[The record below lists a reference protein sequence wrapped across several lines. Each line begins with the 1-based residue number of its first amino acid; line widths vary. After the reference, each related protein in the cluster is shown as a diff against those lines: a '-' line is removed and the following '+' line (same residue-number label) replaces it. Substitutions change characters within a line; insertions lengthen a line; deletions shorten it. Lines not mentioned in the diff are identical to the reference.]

1 MNWGKGI
8 AIVYLGFVA
17 FMVGLVYLCLQQ
29 NDIFLV
35 TEDYYQEELV
45 YQDKIDH
52 MQNVNNLSAPVA
64 VNYTEKS
71 LRIDFPTESLN
82 AIGELRLYR
91 PSDAT
96 MDISIPFNLVS
107 ETSVS
112 LPTDTYQTGLWVLKV
127 SWEKDSEKYY
137 LEEKITL

>member
-8 AIVYLGFVA
+8 AIMYLAFVA
-17 FMVGLVYLCLQQ
+17 FMLGLVYLCLQQ
-29 NDIFLV
+29 KDIFLV
-35 TEDYYQEELV
+35 TKDYYKEELA

-52 MQNVNNLSAPVA
+52 MQNVNGLSAPVA
-64 VNYTEKS
+64 VNYTEKG
-71 LRIDFPTESLN
+71 LRIDFPPESLN

-96 MDISIPFNLVS
+96 MDISIQFKLVS